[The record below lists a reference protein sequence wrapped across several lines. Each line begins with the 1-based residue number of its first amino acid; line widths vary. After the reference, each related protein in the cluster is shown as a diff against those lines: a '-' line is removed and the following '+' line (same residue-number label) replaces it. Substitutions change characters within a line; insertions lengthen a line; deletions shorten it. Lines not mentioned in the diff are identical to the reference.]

1 MARSDQPED
10 QRGPWGQPGF
20 LAAAG
25 VIALLAI
32 LGVVVAVSGGGGESN
47 ESSRA
52 APPADQPATRAPTG
66 VGDSSACDLPAG
78 NTSVP
83 TSALPDTRWELV
95 GSMAAPNA
103 PETHGPARTVAG
115 FRTCF
120 AHTPTGAL
128 YAAVNL
134 WAASTAA
141 PAADV
146 LSTLAADTPVRP
158 EAVRDARGQ
167 GADVRLDDEGT
178 LQVAG
183 FNFVS
188 YDENNASINLAFR
201 LENGGL
207 LRIPATVRW
216 EDGDWKYVIPPGGDP
231 GAGQLKDLSGYV
243 PWAGA

>member
-1 MARSDQPED
+1 MAHSEHPED
-10 QRGPWGQPGF
+10 DRGPWTQPGF

-32 LGVVVAVSGGGGESN
+32 LGVVVALSGGGGESTR
-47 ESSRA
+47 SAPPA
-52 APPADQPATRAPTG
+52 APPAPREPTD
-66 VGDSSACDLPAG
+66 VGNASACDLPVG
-78 NTSVP
+78 NASVP
-83 TSALPDTRWELV
+83 TSGLPDTRWELV
-95 GSMAAPNA
+95 GSMAAPTA
-103 PETHGPARTVAG
+103 PETHGPARTVDG

-141 PAADV
+141 PAAEV
-146 LSTLAADTPVRP
+146 LSTLGADTPVRP
-158 EAVRDARGQ
+158 EAVRDAREQ

-207 LRIPATVRW
+207 LRIPAAVRW
-216 EDGDWKYVIPPGGDP
+216 EDGDWKYVIPPAGDP

-243 PWAGA
+243 EWAGA